1 MGPVGGHAQIG
12 YRLNPL
18 LIHADPGARSGF
30 VSAWLQDQLAKAE
43 FDVGASVSSRF
54 TKIHTPNSIN
64 QIKNFSGT
72 RIRIRPSFDK
82 LNLQLLLF
90 LRKNVY
96 VQLPNFT
103 KNEFSLET
111 CSKLY
116 IFAQERFEHDSTLDY
131 SLYNHVL
138 FFQDTFDLDKL
149 IQLYNTV
156 NHNKPS
162 QIHIDHAV
170 KNNSLNQILVDPNH
184 ACNIASMILQ
194 AESTLKLQEK
204 NRLWSLP
211 EVYKHTRTTDLY
223 DTIKTLI
230 TPKNYQTGV

>member
-1 MGPVGGHAQIG
+1 MGQIKGHAQIG
-12 YRLNPL
+12 SRLNSL
-18 LIHADPGARSGF
+18 LVHADPGARSGF
-30 VSAWLQDQLAKAE
+30 VSAWLQDKLAEAK
-43 FDVGASVSSRF
+43 FDVGASVNSRF
-54 TKIHTPNSIN
+54 TKIHTLRSIN
-64 QIKNFSGT
+64 QIITFPGT

-96 VQLPNFT
+96 VQIPNFT

-111 CSKLY
+111 FSKLY
-116 IFAQERFEHDSTLDY
+116 IFAQECFEHDSTLDH

-138 FFQDTFDLDKL
+138 FFQDTFELEKL
-149 IQLYNTV
+149 IQLYKTV
-156 NHNKPS
+156 NHNEPS
-162 QIHIDHAV
+162 QIHIDHAE

-211 EVYKHTRTTDLY
+211 DVYKHTRVTDLY
-223 DTIKTLI
+223 NTIKALI

>member
-1 MGPVGGHAQIG
+1 MGPPKGHACSCH
-12 YRLNPL
+12 RLNPL

-30 VSAWLQDQLAKAE
+30 VSAWLQDELAKAE
-43 FDVGASVSSRF
+43 FDVGVSVNSKF
-54 TKIHTPNSIN
+54 TKIHILKSIN
-64 QIKNFSGT
+64 QIKTFSGT

-96 VQLPNFT
+96 VQTPNFT

-111 CSKLY
+111 FSKLY
-116 IFAQERFEHDSTLDY
+116 IFAQKCFERDSTLDY

-138 FFQDTFDLDKL
+138 FFQDTFQLEKL
-149 IQLYNTV
+149 IQLYKTV
-156 NHNKPS
+156 NHNNPS

-170 KNNSLNQILVDPNH
+170 KINSLNQILVDPNH
-184 ACNIASMILQ
+184 ACNIVSMILQ

-211 EVYKHTRTTDLY
+211 EVYKHTRATDLY

-230 TPKNYQTGV
+230 TPENYQTGV